1 MSDIN
6 DEKDLTEES
15 RERFAGD
22 IFATQT
28 TGIQIEKAG
37 KLYAKCT
44 LDIEPK
50 HLNANHTVMGGAIF
64 TLADF
69 TVAVAVNNSGTS
81 TVSLNNFI
89 QFLGVAKGKRLIA
102 ETECIKAGRSTVVVN
117 VDVHDDLGSHVARM
131 QATGFRLN

>member
-1 MSDIN
+1 MS
-6 DEKDLTEES
+6 EKKDLTEEA
-15 RERFAGD
+15 RERFAND

-28 TGIQIEKAG
+28 TGIHIEKAEE
-37 KLYAKCT
+37 LYAKCT
-44 LDIEPK
+44 LNIEPK
-50 HLNANHTVMGGAIF
+50 HLNANKTVMGGAIF

-89 QFLGVAKGKRLIA
+89 QFLGVAKGKQLIA

-117 VDVHDDLGSHVARM
+117 VNIHDDLGNLVARM
-131 QATGFRLN
+131 QATGFRLS

>member
-1 MSDIN
+1 MQK
-6 DEKDLTEES
+6 KDLTEES
-15 RERFAGD
+15 RVRFADD

-28 TGIQIEKAG
+28 TGIKIEKAEE
-37 KLYAKCT
+37 LYARCI

-50 HLNANHTVMGGAIF
+50 HLNANKTVMGGAIF

-89 QFLGVAKGKRLIA
+89 QYLGVAKGKRLIA
-102 ETECIKAGRSTVVVN
+102 ETDCIKAGRSTVAINVN
-117 VDVHDDLGSHVARM
+117 IQDDLGTPVARM
-131 QATGFRLN
+131 QATSFRLS

>member
-1 MSDIN
+1 MN
-6 DEKDLTEES
+6 EKKYLTEEA
-15 RERFAGD
+15 RERFAND

-28 TGIQIEKAG
+28 TGIHIEKAEE
-37 KLYAKCT
+37 LYAKCT

-89 QFLGVAKGKRLIA
+89 QFLGVAKGKQLIA

-117 VDVHDDLGSHVARM
+117 VNIHDDLGNLVARM
-131 QATGFRLN
+131 QATGFRLS

>member
-1 MSDIN
+1 MSAK
-6 DEKDLTEES
+6 KDLTEES
-15 RERFAGD
+15 RVRFAND

-28 TGIQIEKAG
+28 TGIKIEKAEE
-37 KLYAKCT
+37 LYARCI

-50 HLNANHTVMGGAIF
+50 HLNANKTVMGGAIF

-89 QFLGVAKGKRLIA
+89 QYLGVAKGKRLIA
-102 ETECIKAGRSTVVVN
+102 ETDCIKAGRSTVAINVN
-117 VDVHDDLGSHVARM
+117 IQDDLGTPVARM
-131 QATGFRLN
+131 QATSFRLS

>member
-1 MSDIN
+1 MSAK
-6 DEKDLTEES
+6 KDLTEES
-15 RERFAGD
+15 RVRFADD

-28 TGIQIEKAG
+28 TGIKIEKAEE
-37 KLYAKCT
+37 LYARCI

-50 HLNANHTVMGGAIF
+50 HLNANKTVMGGAIF

-89 QFLGVAKGKRLIA
+89 QYLGVAKGKRLIA
-102 ETECIKAGRSTVVVN
+102 ETDCIKAGRSTVAINVN
-117 VDVHDDLGSHVARM
+117 IQDDLGTPVARM
-131 QATGFRLN
+131 QATSFRLS